1 MTNLQTL
8 IKEKSYNADV
18 TARAH
23 FWYGECLY
31 RSKKYDEAK
40 EQFDL
45 YLKKTISIDQ
55 DEYRFAQYNIA
66 YIFWNKKE
74 YQNSAYWFRKY
85 EKIEKVNPVM
95 RLDALNRIGDCYFLE
110 RSFEQ
115 ALSSYNQSIQVGGT
129 YAGVDYALYQKA
141 FVLGLQKKYN
151 DKIVTLKDLQTRFP
165 KSDWNDDALFEIGK
179 AYIALE
185 KNDEAISTF
194 NDIATKFPASD
205 PVVRKAQLQ
214 IAMLQYNTGKV
225 AEATVTYKK
234 VAVSY
239 PNTEEAATA
248 LSALE
253 SIMVDNNKVDEF
265 NQLAQQLGKSSTTK
279 EDSLQYKAA
288 EKIYFKNNY
297 AEASTALEK
306 YINMYPQGKYNTL
319 ATYYLGNCYY
329 QQKKY
334 SESLDIYAKLLDNSE
349 NPNLEFSLQRASS
362 IAYDLKKYEEAL
374 KYFER
379 LSQIGSAENK
389 QPAKLGILRCSYI
402 LKDYKRTID
411 VSTDIINAYSAYDEM
426 VTEARYNRFK
436 AYQALSN
443 IDAAYEDL
451 VALSS
456 DTRNIYGAEAKYE
469 LANYY
474 FVKNQL
480 DKSEAEIFSYIE
492 KGTPH
497 QHYLAKAFIL
507 LSDIYISKENYFE
520 AKQYLLSLKDN
531 YLEDDKE
538 ISDAI
543 ESRLASIANKESE
556 TISNQ

>member
-1 MTNLQTL
+1 
-8 IKEKSYNADV
+8 
-18 TARAH
+18 
-23 FWYGECLY
+23 
-31 RSKKYDEAK
+31 
-40 EQFDL
+40 
-45 YLKKTISIDQ
+45 
-55 DEYRFAQYNIA
+55 
-66 YIFWNKKE
+66 
-74 YQNSAYWFRKY
+74 
-85 EKIEKVNPVM
+85 
-95 RLDALNRIGDCYFLE
+95 
-110 RSFEQ
+110 
-115 ALSSYNQSIQVGGT
+115 
-129 YAGVDYALYQKA
+129 
-141 FVLGLQKKYN
+141 
-151 DKIVTLKDLQTRFP
+151 
-165 KSDWNDDALFEIGK
+165 
-179 AYIALE
+179 
-185 KNDEAISTF
+185 
-194 NDIATKFPASD
+194 
-205 PVVRKAQLQ
+205 
-214 IAMLQYNTGKV
+214 
-225 AEATVTYKK
+225 
-234 VAVSY
+234 
-239 PNTEEAATA
+239 
-248 LSALE
+248 
-253 SIMVDNNKVDEF
+253 
-265 NQLAQQLGKSSTTK
+265 
-279 EDSLQYKAA
+279 
-288 EKIYFKNNY
+288 
-297 AEASTALEK
+297 
-306 YINMYPQGKYNTL
+306 MYPQGKYNTL